1 MKEFLERL
9 LQSLNEIEVKGKANI
24 DILLGCMMA
33 IERAIAQTEETKE
46 GQESNG

>member
-9 LQSLNEIEVKGKANI
+9 LQSLNEIEVKGKTNI

-33 IERAIAQTEETKE
+33 VEQAIKQMEEKE
-46 GQESNG
+46 GQEPNG

>member
-33 IERAIAQTEETKE
+33 IEKAIAQLNETETKE
-46 GQESNG
+46 ETNG

>member
-33 IERAIAQTEETKE
+33 VEQAIKKMDEKE
-46 GQESNG
+46 GQETNG